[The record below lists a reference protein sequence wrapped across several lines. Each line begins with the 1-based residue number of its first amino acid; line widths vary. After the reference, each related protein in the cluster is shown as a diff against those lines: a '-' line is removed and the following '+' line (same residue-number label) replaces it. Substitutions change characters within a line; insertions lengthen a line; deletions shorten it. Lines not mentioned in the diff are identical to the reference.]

1 MKAFTLIETLI
12 AITILTLAVAGPSFI
27 ASRAIIAAE
36 TARDQLTALYLA
48 QESVE
53 YVRMM
58 RDNQYLAAYRES
70 ESNIS
75 EEAWDELL
83 SNQSLGKCVMSNEGG
98 NNRFCT
104 LDTTPGAIQPL
115 DDCPGNT
122 RDHCAPLYV
131 DGLYAQRE
139 TGESAETPFTRTVQV
154 TEVSPDEIKIVSTV
168 SWTFRQ
174 VPYSVTVSDQLTAW
188 K

>member
-58 RDNQYLAAYRES
+58 RDNQYLAAYREGGT
-70 ESNIS
+70 NVS

-83 SNQSLGKCVMSNEGG
+83 SNQSLGKCRASNGVG
-98 NNRFCT
+98 NNRLCT
-104 LDTTPGAIQPL
+104 LDTTPSALEPL
-115 DDCPGNT
+115 DECPGNT
-122 RDHCAPLYV
+122 RDRCEPLSI

-139 TGESAETPFTRTVQV
+139 TDESAEAPFTRTIQV
-154 TEVSPDEIKIVSTV
+154 TEVSSTEIKVVSTV
-168 SWTFRQ
+168 SWTFRN
-174 VPYSVTVSDQLTAW
+174 VPYSVTVSDHLTAW

>member
-48 QESVE
+48 QESIE
-53 YVRMM
+53 YVRMV
-58 RDNQYLAAYRES
+58 RDNQYLAAYREGGTNVS
-70 ESNIS
+70 EN
-75 EEAWDELL
+75 AWDELL
-83 SNQSLGKCVMSNEGG
+83 SNQSLGKCKSSNGVG
-98 NNRFCT
+98 SNRLCT
-104 LDTTPGAIQPL
+104 LDTTPGAIEPL
-115 DDCPGNT
+115 DECPGNT
-122 RDHCAPLYV
+122 RDHCEELSV

-139 TGESAETPFTRTVQV
+139 TEASRGAPFTRTVEV
-154 TEVSPDEIKIVSTV
+154 TEVSPEEIKVVSTV
-168 SWTFRQ
+168 SWTFRN
-174 VPYSVTVSDQLTAW
+174 VPYSVTVSDHLTAW